1 MEKLEKLEKFYNEAH
16 HFKSG
21 VIELRKF
28 ALDCGLKETYKWSF
42 PTYTFDNKNIIAI
55 SKFKTHFGI
64 WFFNGVFLSD
74 PKKILENAQE
84 GKTKAMRHWKFKSL
98 GEIDKSIVCKYIT
111 EAIENH
117 KKGLQLSITRK
128 KKEKIT
134 IPTRLML
141 EFDKNNILKNEF
153 EKLSYSK
160 QKEYIEYISLAKQEK
175 TKLSRL
181 TKILPLIIDGKGL
194 NDHYRK

>member
-1 MEKLEKLEKFYNEAH
+1 MDKPEKIVRFYNENH
-16 HFKSG
+16 QFKDG
-21 VIELRKF
+21 VHELRLLVLK
-28 ALDCGLKETYKWSF
+28 CGLKETYKWSF

-74 PKKILENAQE
+74 PMKILENAQE
-84 GKTKAMRHWKFKSL
+84 GKTKTMRHWKFKSL
-98 GEIDKSIVCKYIT
+98 GEIDKSKVCKYIT
-111 EAIENH
+111 EAIENQ
-117 KKGLQLSITRK
+117 KKGLQLSTKKK

-134 IPTRLML
+134 IPTELML
-141 EFDKNNILKNEF
+141 EFDKNNILKNAF

-160 QKEYIEYISLAKQEK
+160 QKEYTEYITLAKQEK
-175 TKLSRL
+175 TKLFRL
-181 TKILPLIIDGKGL
+181 TKIIPLILNGKGL

>member
-16 HFKSG
+16 HFKNG

-28 ALDCGLKETYKWSF
+28 ALDCGLKETFKWSF

-74 PKKILENAQE
+74 PMKILENAQE

-98 GEIDKSIVCKYIT
+98 GEIDKSKVFEYIT
-111 EAIENH
+111 EAIENQ
-117 KKGLQLSITRK
+117 KKGLQLSTKKK
-128 KKEKIT
+128 KKEKIS
-134 IPTRLML
+134 IPPELML
-141 EFDKNNILKNEF
+141 EFDKNNMLKNEF

-160 QKEYIEYISLAKQEK
+160 QKEYTEYITLAKQEK

-181 TKILPLIIDGKGL
+181 TKIIPLILNGKGL